1 VGRGRYFLMLE
12 RLLTYFAGHQD
23 VVFESM
29 GDYASRWR
37 QANPLAQWVAANADL
52 TGAHAI
58 EP

>member
-1 VGRGRYFLMLE
+1 
-12 RLLTYFAGHQD
+12 
-23 VVFESM
+23 M